1 VVVSKRER
9 FIGIAAGTLLAIF
22 IVQYVIVGPLWE
34 RKTQLTA
41 RIAEA
46 REQRERDDRLLETSK
61 RAEKYWG
68 EMSTRRLPRDSYEA
82 DQTLNNLN
90 TWAEDAGVT
99 LSSVKPERTER
110 DKDFYK
116 KTFRAAG
123 SGSMSQVGRFLYRIQ
138 TANGAARITDVTLNS
153 RKEGTDDL
161 SVSVGV
167 ATIYPV
173 PDAEKTRP
181 GGPVAEAI
189 R

>member
-1 VVVSKRER
+1 VVLSKRER

-22 IVQYVIVGPLWE
+22 MVQYVIVGPLWE
-34 RKTQLTA
+34 RKTQLSA

-46 REQRERDDRLLETSK
+46 KDQRERDDRLLETAK

-68 EMSTRRLPRDSYEA
+68 DMSARRLPRDSYEA
-82 DQTLNNLN
+82 DQTLNNLSD
-90 TWAEDAGVT
+90 WAQESGVS

-138 TANGAARITDVTLNS
+138 TANGAARISDVTLNS

-161 SVSVGV
+161 SISVGV

-173 PDAEKTRP
+173 PEAEKNRP
-181 GGPVAEAI
+181 GGAVAEAM